1 MASNRKNQSG
11 AVRFVPAVKAVL
23 LCTLIGGSCVG
34 YVLQKNKIYDL
45 GQQIGVRQ
53 QRLEKMRK
61 ENQALADRLA
71 SLQTPQKIAARVK
84 ELQLGLGPPQR
95 NRIIW
100 IAEPAPSSPLTNHP
114 PLQYVQGGLPP

>member
-1 MASNRKNQSG
+1 MAANRKNQSG

-34 YVLQKNKIYDL
+34 YVLQKNRIYDL

-53 QRLEKMRK
+53 QRLEKVKK

-71 SLQTPQKIAARVK
+71 SLQTPQRLAERVK

-100 IAEPAPSSPLTNHP
+100 IVEPPQSSPLTNP
-114 PLQYVQGGLPP
+114 APLQYVQGSPLP

>member
-53 QRLEKMRK
+53 QRLEKVRK

-71 SLQTPQKIAARVK
+71 SLQTPQKIAERVK
-84 ELQLGLGPPQR
+84 ELQLNLGPPQR
-95 NRIIW
+95 SRIIW
-100 IAEPAPSSPLTNHP
+100 IAEPAPSSPLTNP
-114 PLQYVQGGLPP
+114 APWYVQGSSPP

>member
-34 YVLQKNKIYDL
+34 YVLQKNKIYEL

-53 QRLEKMRK
+53 QRLEKVRK

-71 SLQTPQKIAARVK
+71 SLQTPQKLAERVK

-100 IAEPAPSSPLTNHP
+100 IAEPGPSLPLTNRP
-114 PLQYVQGGLPP
+114 PLQYVQGSSQP